1 MPKPVVRKVKKKVC
15 AFCKDNAQ
23 EIDYKDTG
31 LLRKFISDRGKIRAR
46 RVSGNCRQH
55 QRDVAVAVKNSR
67 EVALLP
73 TPRPRAE
80 YWRDEMKLILTGD
93 VPNLGAPG
101 DIVEV
106 KDGYGRNYL
115 LPRGLAIVATRGAE
129 KQVAAIKRAQ
139 KSREIR
145 DLGHAREVAAQLG
158 DLAVT
163 VKAKAAG
170 DSGRLFG
177 SVTAADV
184 VDAVRAAG
192 GPVLDRRA
200 VEVPGQIKTLGKHPV
215 TVRLHPEVTTQ
226 LDVAV
231 VAG

>member
-1 MPKPVVRKVKKKVC
+1 V
-15 AFCKDNAQ
+15 
-23 EIDYKDTG
+23 
-31 LLRKFISDRGKIRAR
+31 
-46 RVSGNCRQH
+46 
-55 QRDVAVAVKNSR
+55 
-67 EVALLP
+67 
-73 TPRPRAE
+73 
-80 YWRDEMKLILTGD
+80 KLILTGD

-115 LPRGLAIVATRGAE
+115 LPRGLAVVATRGAE
-129 KQVAAIKRAQ
+129 KQVDAIRRAR

-145 DLGHAREVAAQLG
+145 DLGHAREVATQLG
-158 DLAVT
+158 NLAVT

-177 SVTAADV
+177 SVTSADV

-192 GPVLDRRA
+192 GPALDRRA
-200 VEVPGQIKTLGKHPV
+200 VDMPSQIKTVGQYPV
-215 TVRLHPEVTTQ
+215 TVRLHPEVTTE
-226 LDVAV
+226 LEVAV

>member
-1 MPKPVVRKVKKKVC
+1 
-15 AFCKDNAQ
+15 
-23 EIDYKDTG
+23 
-31 LLRKFISDRGKIRAR
+31 
-46 RVSGNCRQH
+46 
-55 QRDVAVAVKNSR
+55 
-67 EVALLP
+67 
-73 TPRPRAE
+73 
-80 YWRDEMKLILTGD
+80 MKLILTGD

-115 LPRGLAIVATRGAE
+115 LPRGLAVVATRGAE
-129 KQVAAIKRAQ
+129 KQVDAIRRAR

-158 DLAVT
+158 SLSVT
-163 VKAKAAG
+163 VTAKAAG

-184 VDAVRAAG
+184 VEAVRAAG
-192 GPVLDRRA
+192 GPALDRRA
-200 VEVPGQIKTLGKHPV
+200 VEVPGQIKTVGKHPV
-215 TVRLHPEVTTQ
+215 TVRLHPEVTTE
-226 LDVAV
+226 LAVAV

>member
-1 MPKPVVRKVKKKVC
+1 
-15 AFCKDNAQ
+15 
-23 EIDYKDTG
+23 
-31 LLRKFISDRGKIRAR
+31 
-46 RVSGNCRQH
+46 
-55 QRDVAVAVKNSR
+55 
-67 EVALLP
+67 
-73 TPRPRAE
+73 
-80 YWRDEMKLILTGD
+80 MKLILTAD

-115 LPRGLAIVATRGAE
+115 LPRRLAAVATRGAE
-129 KQVAAIKRAQ
+129 KQVASIQRAQ
-139 KSREIR
+139 QARQIR
-145 DLGHAREVAAQLG
+145 DLGHAKEVAGQLRA
-158 DLAVT
+158 LTVT

-192 GPVLDRRA
+192 GPALDKRS
-200 VEVPGQIKTLGKHPV
+200 VDVPGQIKSVGTHPV
-215 TVRLHPEVTTQ
+215 TVRLHPEVTTE

-231 VAG
+231 VSNR

>member
-1 MPKPVVRKVKKKVC
+1 
-15 AFCKDNAQ
+15 
-23 EIDYKDTG
+23 
-31 LLRKFISDRGKIRAR
+31 
-46 RVSGNCRQH
+46 
-55 QRDVAVAVKNSR
+55 
-67 EVALLP
+67 
-73 TPRPRAE
+73 
-80 YWRDEMKLILTGD
+80 MKLILTGD

-115 LPRGLAIVATRGAE
+115 APARAGDRWPPGARRSRSTRSGGPASRARSATSGTPARSAAELGGLN
-129 KQVAAIKRAQ
+129 
-139 KSREIR
+139 
-145 DLGHAREVAAQLG
+145 
-158 DLAVT
+158 VT
-163 VKAKAAG
+163 VTAKAAG

-192 GPVLDRRA
+192 GPALDRRA
-200 VEVPGQIKTLGKHPV
+200 VEVLGQIKTVGKHPV
-215 TVRLHPEVTTQ
+215 TVRLHPEVTTE